1 MASVLEPVV
10 FDPATFRNELTDFE
24 GLLKA
29 KSDLS
34 ESDDIIPFFK
44 DRKHL
49 TAYASAKVP
58 RMECPIRARIQPNCG
73 LVLCAFRRRKD
84 Q

>member
-10 FDPATFRNELTDFE
+10 FDPATFRKELNEIE
-24 GLLKA
+24 GLLSR

-34 ESDDIIPFFK
+34 ERDDIIPFFK

-49 TAYASAKVP
+49 TAYIGALYLNIAAADSGA
-58 RMECPIRARIQPNCG
+58 AR
-73 LVLCAFRRRKD
+73 
-84 Q
+84 